1 LRVPAGRIA
10 ILTCSAVFASTG
22 VAFASASSES
32 SSPVAA
38 AGDFS
43 AYVAAP
49 GDDSG
54 GGLTPS
60 FSDGTSTFTLSG
72 GNWRGHSH
80 IGPYRS
86 G

>member
-1 LRVPAGRIA
+1 VRVAARRIA
-10 ILTCSAVFASTG
+10 ILTCSGVFASTG
-22 VAFASASSES
+22 VAFASASSQS
-32 SSPVAA
+32 SSPVDGV
-38 AGDFS
+38 GDFN

-54 GGLTPS
+54 SELTLS
-60 FSDGTSTFTLSG
+60 SSDGTSTFTLSAG
-72 GNWRGHSH
+72 RWRGHPH